1 MYCISLL
8 VLLSF
13 FFWPLYY
20 LFFFD
25 LRLLIN
31 GMVSSNFWPLHCL
44 FFDLRLL
51 ITGMVSSNFWPLY
64 CLLFFDLRLLITGIV
79 SSNFW
84 PLYCLFFFDL
94 RLLITGMV
102 SSNFWPLYCLFF
114 FDLRLLITGMVSS
127 NFWPLYCLFFFD
139 LRLLIIVS
147 SNISND
153 KKNYFNFPIVL
164 FIYSDISAAH
174 AYWLYMFFSKCDI
187 LSCVVF
193 CFRQQLPLLSVA
205 VDKETTGPKLHIG
218 KVEVITSKGLQ
229 SPSWLVDN
237 YRIYLC
243 HRWPRKFSV
252 CHSYRHVLFRS
263 QFSQNMTYHRIFNIC
278 NTTMGQFELFCIVF
292 YGTLFLFLSFFCWPL
307 YCLSFEL

>member
-1 MYCISLL
+1 MVQELLSRPEHLNSHPGFSVACVVRSLVFCAMYCISLL

-31 GMVSSNFWPLHCL
+31 GMVSSNFWPLHSL
-44 FFDLRLL
+44 
-51 ITGMVSSNFWPLY
+51 
-64 CLLFFDLRLLITGIV
+64 
-79 SSNFW
+79 
-84 PLYCLFFFDL
+84 
-94 RLLITGMV
+94 
-102 SSNFWPLYCLFF
+102 F

>member
-44 FFDLRLL
+44 
-51 ITGMVSSNFWPLY
+51 
-64 CLLFFDLRLLITGIV
+64 
-79 SSNFW
+79 
-84 PLYCLFFFDL
+84 
-94 RLLITGMV
+94 
-102 SSNFWPLYCLFF
+102 F

-307 YCLSFEL
+307 YCLSFELQLLTISLRSSNFSQCYVFIPSLYD

>member
-1 MYCISLL
+1 MVQELLSRPEHLNSHPGFSVACVVRSLVFCAMYCISLL

-31 GMVSSNFWPLHCL
+31 
-44 FFDLRLL
+44 
-51 ITGMVSSNFWPLY
+51 
-64 CLLFFDLRLLITGIV
+64 
-79 SSNFW
+79 
-84 PLYCLFFFDL
+84 
-94 RLLITGMV
+94 
-102 SSNFWPLYCLFF
+102 
-114 FDLRLLITGMVSS
+114 GMVSS

-218 KVEVITSKGLQ
+218 KVEVITSKDLQ

-263 QFSQNMTYHRIFNIC
+263 QFSQNMTYHRYSTFVTRLWVSLSFSVLC
-278 NTTMGQFELFCIVF
+278 FMEHCFSFCLFSVGHCIVCPSS
-292 YGTLFLFLSFFCWPL
+292 YSF
-307 YCLSFEL
+307 